1 MNAFE
6 DFLIDLYHAKL
17 KWMSIQSS
25 YTPALWEDFI
35 QNQINALTNLV
46 SENFEIEA
54 HIIASQTYFR
64 EQFQVDDILK
74 HISVCLKSQQG
85 TGNKKKYYTQIADY
99 GETKLYS
106 YYRENMGS
114 IVYFTTDVKKETVEI
129 PKMQFVGMTWY
140 QSDSTWKYT
149 IISVNDTLKT
159 PKYSFLKCLVIES
172 EDLKCKNSN
181 NCYKKYLQ
189 FYQRG
194 RGYVGTEISGLLYT
208 YMVIEE

>member
-1 MNAFE
+1 MSKSNHLLALFI
-6 DFLIDLYHAKL
+6 LINLNFYCQEKTKIILDEIPNQSYHPL
-17 KWMSIQSS
+17 
-25 YTPALWEDFI
+25 
-35 QNQINALTNLV
+35 
-46 SENFEIEA
+46 
-54 HIIASQTYFR
+54 
-64 EQFQVDDILK
+64 
-74 HISVCLKSQQG
+74 LKSKINKYKRDFS
-85 TGNKKKYYTQIADY
+85 TYKISFDSKKVKVNKKKYYTQIADY